1 MSERNLDYEK
11 IIVSLIAHFVEAEGT
26 DYLGPKDESVGKRIS
41 SLSEDEAQELTRL
54 RDLAR
59 KQVGWAGY
67 V

>member
-11 IIVSLIAHFVEAEGT
+11 IIVSLIAHFVESEGT
-26 DYLGPKDESVGKRIS
+26 DYLGSKDESVGKRIP
-41 SLSEDEAQELTRL
+41 SLSEDEAQELMRI